1 MYPEPVIS
9 GMIASKSANF
19 LSSTILPL
27 NKVPKILSYTNG
39 SPGLSSPLAY
49 NVANL
54 AEVPVPHGERSILPS
69 PNTTTFL

>member
-1 MYPEPVIS
+1 
-9 GMIASKSANF
+9 MIASYPANF

-49 NVANL
+49 NVANF
-54 AEVPVPHGERSILPS
+54 ADVPVPHGERSILPS